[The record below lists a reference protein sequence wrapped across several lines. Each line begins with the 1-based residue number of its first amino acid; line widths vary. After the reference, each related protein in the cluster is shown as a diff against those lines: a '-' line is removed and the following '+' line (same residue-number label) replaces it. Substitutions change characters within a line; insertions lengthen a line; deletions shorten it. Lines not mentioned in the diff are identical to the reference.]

1 MKKNIFRNIAI
12 LVVLSLAA
20 LTVLQGLWLGRM
32 YSDMNEK
39 FHRQVSAAFERA
51 AYEELITRD
60 LNSSVDRHLMTATF
74 SEDSVISNSMG
85 EIIDS
90 LLSLPAEQ
98 RAWSAQVEAEV
109 EEDSTR
115 ITITIDKSDLDETQ
129 LVLMNLN
136 MSIDMS
142 VKEESLLKCD
152 SLLSGNLVQAGIYA
166 PYSLS
171 LVGIAD
177 GITVHS
183 TGEDLSNPVVFELP
197 ADSKGIYAYRL
208 AITNPNRGFL
218 REMAG
223 IVASSVLIVLLLAF
237 SFVYL
242 LRTMFRQKSLEKM
255 QLDLTHNITHELK
268 TPIAVASA
276 AGEALSG
283 FGADRDPVKRGEY
296 LGVINDQMARLAAMV
311 ENILSMSLYED
322 TAFSLEYTDEP
333 LSSMV
338 REQVR
343 ALALD
348 GREDVKLDISLPE
361 GLTVFCDRKHFPVVL
376 KNLLDNAVKYSPG
389 RATVA
394 VRAAEIGDTTVIS
407 VSDNGIGIPQEYRS
421 RIFEKF
427 YRVPTG
433 DRHDVKG
440 FGLGLYHVRE
450 TVARHGGTIT
460 VDSSPGRGT
469 TFTIRLPRNGR

>member
-1 MKKNIFRNIAI
+1 MRKNIFRNIAV
-12 LVVLSLAA
+12 LVVLSLAT

-39 FHRQVSAAFERA
+39 FHRQVGAAFERA

-60 LNSSVDRHLMTATF
+60 LNSSVDRHLMTAMF
-74 SEDSVISNSMG
+74 SEDSILGNTIGGIV
-85 EIIDS
+85 DS

-98 RAWSAQVEAEV
+98 RSWSAEVEAEV

-115 ITITIDKSDLDETQ
+115 ILITIDKTDLSDTQ
-129 LVLMNLN
+129 LMLMNLN

-152 SLLSGNLVQAGIYA
+152 SLLSWNLLQAGIDA
-166 PYSLS
+166 PYNLS
-171 LVGIAD
+171 LVNLTD
-177 GITVHS
+177 GAVMNS
-183 TGEDLSNPVVFELP
+183 TGGEVTNPVVFELP
-197 ADSKGIYAYRL
+197 ADSKGSSAYRL
-208 AITNPNRGFL
+208 DIANPNRGFL

-223 IVASSVLIVLLLAF
+223 IVASSVLIVVLLAF
-237 SFVYL
+237 SFIYL

-255 QLDLTHNITHELK
+255 RLDLTHNITHELK

-283 FGADRDPVKRGEY
+283 FGADRDPVKRREY
-296 LGVINDQMARLAAMV
+296 LGVINEQMARLASMV

-322 TAFSLEYTDEP
+322 NGFRLEYSDEP
-333 LSSMV
+333 LSAMV

-343 ALALD
+343 ALALE
-348 GREDVKLDISLPE
+348 GREDVELNISIPE

-376 KNLLDNAVKYSPG
+376 KNLLDNAVKYSP
-389 RATVA
+389 RKAVVS
-394 VRAAEIGDTTVIS
+394 VRAAEHAGVTVIS
-407 VSDNGIGIPQEYRS
+407 VSDNGIGIPQAYRA

-440 FGLGLYHVRE
+440 FGLGLYYVRE
-450 TVARHGGTIT
+450 MVARHGGTIN
-460 VDSSPGRGT
+460 VDSAPGRGT
-469 TFTIRLPRNGR
+469 TFTVRLPHNGR